1 MIISIDVNITA
12 KIVELLVSQTIN
24 TYKIN
29 LSGQLG

>member
-1 MIISIDVNITA
+1 MIISIDVNINA
-12 KIVELLVSQTIN
+12 EIVELLVSQTIN